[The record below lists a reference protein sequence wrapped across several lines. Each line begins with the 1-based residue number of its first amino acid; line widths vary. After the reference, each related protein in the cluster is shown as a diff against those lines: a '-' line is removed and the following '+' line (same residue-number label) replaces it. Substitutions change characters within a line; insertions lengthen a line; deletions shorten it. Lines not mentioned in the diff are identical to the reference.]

1 MPEINKATNALF
13 WLLQVL
19 GAAMFFTSGSK
30 GKNSEIDQTKNI
42 LAMERKARH
51 FVFVHRKWKHT
62 EPEELQY
69 EAIGSHRRATD

>member
-1 MPEINKATNALF
+1 MPEINKARNALF
-13 WLLQVL
+13 LAAASSRCRHVL
-19 GAAMFFTSGSK
+19 HVGVERK
-30 GKNSEIDQTKNI
+30 ELWIDQTKNI

-62 EPEELQY
+62 EPEQLHY